1 MPLTPADVHNVAFK
15 KPPIGK
21 RGYDE
26 DEVDEFLDLVETEL
40 SRLIEENNDLK
51 SQPAAGRST
60 APAAA
65 APAAPAAPPA
75 AEAGSTGD
83 AAAAA
88 AAGAAVAANEGDQ
101 VKAVRM
107 LALAQETAD
116 RHVSEAKSEADRVLA
131 GARSEAQRLVADARG
146 KADGLT
152 GESRTR
158 AESIERDARNKAAAL
173 TDEAERRHQEV
184 MGSLSTQK
192 GELEKAVEHL
202 RVFER
207 EYRSRMTTYFES
219 QLQDL
224 RGSETL
230 QPSGGPARAGAGRAH
245 SVDGQAGGT
254 DRPVG

>member
-51 SQPAAGRST
+51 AQPAAGRST
-60 APAAA
+60 TPAAE
-65 APAAPAAPPA
+65 APAAPPA
-75 AEAGSTGD
+75 TDTGSTGD
-83 AAAAA
+83 VAVAA
-88 AAGAAVAANEGDQ
+88 AAGAAAAANEGDQ

-116 RHVSEAKSEADRVLA
+116 RHVAEAKSEADRVLA
-131 GARSEAQRLVADARG
+131 GARSEAQRLVADARS
-146 KADGLT
+146 KADSLT

-184 MGSLSTQK
+184 MGSLGTQK
-192 GELEKAVEHL
+192 GELEKAVEQL

-224 RGSETL
+224 RESQTL
-230 QPSGGPARAGAGRAH
+230 QPSGGPARAGAGRQH
-245 SVDGQAGGT
+245 SADGQVGGT
-254 DRPVG
+254 DRPTG

>member
-51 SQPAAGRST
+51 AQPAASKST

-65 APAAPAAPPA
+65 APAAPPA
-75 AEAGSTGD
+75 AGSTGD

-116 RHVSEAKSEADRVLA
+116 RHVAEAKSEADRVLA

-224 RGSETL
+224 RESETL
-230 QPSGGPARAGAGRAH
+230 QPAGGPARAGAGRQH
-245 SVDGQAGGT
+245 SVDGQASGT